1 MEAGASK
8 ACRFRRRRFSPKIMQ
23 IFQGIPVS
31 PGFYVGE
38 AYVHDNEGTNVP
50 RHFVRS
56 RNADDELER
65 LEASFH
71 AVSEQIKINQT
82 EITAELGPE
91 YGAIFAAHLQM
102 LRDPRLNRETQDIL
116 VQRNL
121 TAESAVKRIFG
132 KYAIAFEQHKNR
144 YFAERAHDVRDL
156 ERQLLAHLA
165 GSDRFDLANL
175 KSPVLVLA
183 HMLTPS
189 ETVRMD
195 RANVKG
201 FATEIGGQSDHTA
214 IVAEALEIPA
224 VVGIGKLLL
233 GINTGDKVLIDGDR
247 GLVIHEPDLATLA
260 RYEQETKYRD
270 AQAVRLLELRSQI
283 AQTRDGTR
291 VKVMANI
298 EFPDEAES
306 CRERGADG
314 IGLYRTEFL
323 YLGTDRDPTEEDH
336 FQAYIKVASALD
348 PRPVVIR
355 TLDLGADKMGR
366 IARHAEHEK
375 NPFLGVRSIR
385 LSLRNLSLFR
395 TQLRAA
401 LRASALGNL
410 RIMFPMISTLDELRQ
425 AKLVLREVMEDL
437 SDQGIPFNRDLEVG
451 MMVEVPSAVVLLDRF
466 IEEVDFIS
474 IGTNDL
480 IQYALAV
487 DRGNPEVSELYRA
500 SDPSVLRLI
509 DQAIQIAHS
518 RGKVANVCGQMCGN
532 PLFTMLLIGMG
543 LRSMSVRPGSLLQI
557 KEVCRSVTLEQCEAV
572 KVNAMKMDSAREV
585 ERYLRNELL
594 RGVPA
599 IKAGEE
605 VLG

>member
-1 MEAGASK
+1 
-8 ACRFRRRRFSPKIMQ
+8 MQ

-38 AYVHDNEGTNVP
+38 AFILDNEGTHVP
-50 RHFVRS
+50 RHFVRATA
-56 RNADDELER
+56 ADDELNR
-65 LEASFH
+65 LEVSFQE
-71 AVSEQIKINQT
+71 VGVQIQQNQK

-91 YGAIFAAHLQM
+91 YGAIFAAHLAM
-102 LRDPRLNRETQDIL
+102 LRDPKLLRETKDIL
-116 VQRNL
+116 VQRNI
-121 TAESAVKRIFG
+121 TAESAVKRIFS
-132 KYAIAFEQHKNR
+132 KYANAFEQHKNR

-156 ERQLLAHLA
+156 ERQVLSQLA
-165 GSDRFDLANL
+165 GSNRYDLAHL
-175 KSPVLVLA
+175 KSPVIVLA
-183 HMLTPS
+183 HTLSPS
-189 ETVRMD
+189 DTVRMD
-195 RANVKG
+195 RTHVKG

-224 VVGIGKLLL
+224 VVGVGKLLA
-233 GINTGDKVLIDGDR
+233 GITSGDRVLIDGDR
-247 GLVIHEPDLATLA
+247 GLVIHEPDIATLA
-260 RYEQETKYRD
+260 RYETESKYRN

-283 AQTRDGTR
+283 AQTVDGTR
-291 VKVMANI
+291 IKVLANI

-314 IGLYRTEFL
+314 VGLYRTEFL

-385 LSLRNLSLFR
+385 LSLRNLTLFR

-410 RIMFPMISTLDELRQ
+410 KIMFPMISTLDELRQ

-437 SDQGIPFNRDLEVG
+437 SDQGIPFNRALEVG

-466 IEEVDFIS
+466 IREVDFIS

-500 SDPSVLRLI
+500 SDPSVMRLI
-509 DQAIQIAHS
+509 DQAINIAHS
-518 RGKVANVCGQMCGN
+518 HNKIANVCGQMCGN

-557 KEVCRSVTLEQCEAV
+557 KEVCRSVTLEQCQAV
-572 KVNAMKMDSAREV
+572 KENAMKMDSAREV
-585 ERYLRNELL
+585 ERFLRNELL
-594 RGVPA
+594 RCVPA

-605 VLG
+605 MLG

>member
-1 MEAGASK
+1 
-8 ACRFRRRRFSPKIMQ
+8 MQ

>member
-1 MEAGASK
+1 
-8 ACRFRRRRFSPKIMQ
+8 MQ
-23 IFQGIPVS
+23 IFQGIAVS
-31 PGFYVGE
+31 PGFFVGE
-38 AYVHDNEGTNVP
+38 AFILDNEGSHIP
-50 RHFVRS
+50 RHFVRA
-56 RNADDELER
+56 RATDDELKR
-65 LEASFH
+65 LEASFQ
-71 AVSEQIKINQT
+71 AVAEQIQQNQKD
-82 EITAELGPE
+82 ISAELGPE

-102 LRDPRLNRETQDIL
+102 LRDPKLNVELREIL
-116 VQRNL
+116 LERNL

-132 KYAIAFEQHKNR
+132 KYAVAFEQHKNR
-144 YFAERAHDVRDL
+144 YFKERAHDVRDL
-156 ERQLLAHLA
+156 ERQLLNDLSGAN
-165 GSDRFDLANL
+165 RYDLANL
-175 KSPVLVLA
+175 KSPVIVLA
-183 HMLTPS
+183 HTLSPS

-195 RANVKG
+195 RGNVRG

-224 VVGIGKLLL
+224 VVGIGRLLAN
-233 GINTGDKVLIDGDR
+233 IASGDKILIDGDR
-247 GLVIHEPDLATLA
+247 GLVIHEPDLATLT
-260 RYEQETKYRD
+260 RYDRESSFRD
-270 AQAVRLLELRSQI
+270 AQQQRLLQLRSEV
-283 AQTRDGTR
+283 AKTRDGTR
-291 VKVMANI
+291 INVMANI

-366 IARHAEHEK
+366 IARHAEHER

-425 AKLVLREVMEDL
+425 ARLVLHEVMEDL
-437 SDQGIPFNRDLEVG
+437 DDQGIPFNRELKVG
-451 MMVEVPSAVVLLDRF
+451 MMVEVPSAVVMLDRF
-466 IEEVDFIS
+466 IDEVEFIS

-487 DRGNPEVSELYRA
+487 DRSNPEVSELYRA

-509 DQAIQIAHS
+509 DQAINVASS
-518 RGKVANVCGQMCGN
+518 RNVPANVCGQMCGN

-557 KEVCRSVTLEQCEAV
+557 KEVCRSVTLEQCVAV
-572 KVNAMKMDSAREV
+572 KENAMRMDSAREV
-585 ERYLRNELL
+585 ERYLRMEL
-594 RGVPA
+594 RRAIPS
-599 IKAGEE
+599 IKAGDEYMD
-605 VLG
+605 